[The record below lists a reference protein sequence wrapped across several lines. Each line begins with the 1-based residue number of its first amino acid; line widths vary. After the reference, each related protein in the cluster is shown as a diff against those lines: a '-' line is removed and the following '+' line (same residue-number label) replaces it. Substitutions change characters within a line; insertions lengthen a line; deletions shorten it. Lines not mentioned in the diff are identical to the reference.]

1 MKYLRRQVLQNQHNF
16 PQDAVEIRSYMDNE
30 ASSLPVR
37 EKENT
42 EHQPKVE
49 RKKILYLLL

>member
-16 PQDAVEIRSYMDNE
+16 PHDAVEIRSYIDNE
-30 ASSLPVR
+30 ASSLPLR